1 MESRKK
7 WTSKERQ
14 TVYRKTGGRCA
25 YCGKPISIQGM
36 QIDHVIP
43 MRSYEAYASHGK
55 DLNGMDNLLPACRSC
70 NHYKHTLT
78 LEKFRAALERMPAV
92 LERDSVTYRTAARYG
107 LLQPTP
113 HKIVFYFE
121 KLEAGTVYE
130 QKKKEEP

>member
-1 MESRKK
+1 MTSESNRRKRF
-7 WTSKERQ
+7 SSAEREA
-14 TVYRKTGGRCA
+14 VYKKMGGHCA
-25 YCGKPISIQGM
+25 YCGQEITLHEM

-43 MRSYEAYASHGK
+43 IKQSG
-55 DLNGMDNLLPACRSC
+55 LNTMDNLLPACRSC